1 LADFYVQNMQVKQ
14 ESIFVLI
21 FVFPCLT
28 IHYAKKN
35 HIIRQIG
42 RYDLIADLHHPL
54 MQHLSLFIDR
64 PLA

>member
-14 ESIFVLI
+14 ESI